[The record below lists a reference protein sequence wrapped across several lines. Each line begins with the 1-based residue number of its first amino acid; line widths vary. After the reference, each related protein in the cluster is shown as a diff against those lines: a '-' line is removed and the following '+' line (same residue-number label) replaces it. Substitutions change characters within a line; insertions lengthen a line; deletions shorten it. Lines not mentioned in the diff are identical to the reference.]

1 MNLYGSPSA
10 INQLQSSKLSEFT
23 LYPNPVRSI
32 LTIDEIMG
40 IFTTKIYSSIG
51 QLVYTSTNVKQID
64 VSYLNDGMYHL
75 SIEKEGEVTVKNFV
89 KY

>member
-1 MNLYGSPSA
+1 MYGSPSA

-32 LTIDEIMG
+32 LTIDEIRG

-75 SIEKEGEVTVKNFV
+75 SIEKEGEVTVKNFI

>member
-1 MNLYGSPSA
+1 PSA

-32 LTIDEIMG
+32 LTIDEIRG

-75 SIEKEGEVTVKNFV
+75 SIEKEGEVTVKNFI